1 MESVRS
7 KQVQCEEGVRPFSPL
22 RNKKI
27 VLFLTLR
34 LWCLA
39 VVMSSFE

>member
-22 RNKKI
+22 HNKKN
-27 VLFLTLR
+27 R
-34 LWCLA
+34 
-39 VVMSSFE
+39 VVSYTQALVSSSRYEQF